1 MKIETQVRA
10 AIRDTVDRASRK
22 PFYWGGLKGYQQLE
36 AIADVLHRMPGPPV
50 ENEFFQR
57 VIQQVDRTLTQ
68 NQALATELE
77 QAHAWLRKVATC
89 LRYPPTSHS
98 EAEWQMINSR
108 QVAYDMENLLEQLR
122 QESENKSILSRFH
135 HALSKRWKAY
145 GSELLHCYD
154 LSGLPPHNLQL
165 EGFFNRL
172 RCHQRRVSGRRS
184 TKELRDFGQFQ
195 ALFMADSQTD
205 LLEQIRCVPME
216 EYKKCR
222 QRLIDSESP
231 RRFINQFHRDP
242 KKTINRLLDRYVEHQ
257 RELELISQ
265 LANPPLSVCNV

>member
-1 MKIETQVRA
+1 MKIETQVGA
-10 AIRDTVDRASRK
+10 AIRDTVNRASRK

-36 AIADVLHRMPGPPV
+36 AIADVLHRMEGLPV

-57 VIQQVDRTLTQ
+57 LTQQVDRTLTQ

-89 LRYPPTSHS
+89 LRYPQTSYS
-98 EAEWQMINSR
+98 EAEWQMINSQ
-108 QVAYDMENLLEQLR
+108 QVAQEMENLLEQLR
-122 QESENKSILSRFH
+122 QESENKSILSKFH
-135 HALSKRWKAY
+135 QALSKRWKAY

-154 LSGLPPHNLQL
+154 IPGLPQHNLQL
-165 EGFFNRL
+165 EGVFNRL

-205 LLEQIRCVPME
+205 LLEQIRCVSMD

-222 QRLIDSESP
+222 QRLADSEAP
-231 RRFINQFHRDP
+231 RHFINQFHRDP
-242 KKTINRLLDRYVEHQ
+242 NKTISRLLDRYLEHQ
-257 RELELISQ
+257 HEL
-265 LANPPLSVCNV
+265 NPQVGNAPASLRSV